1 HELACDLFNR
11 PQVSPADR
19 SLQDLT
25 LPRIRFEMSS
35 FRSAFCLCLLLFMPV
50 ANADEL
56 SFFGLAD
63 VQPMSD
69 TAGEAVRGAGGV
81 TARTTGSAG
90 LTATILDPDTG
101 SIWNFNVTQFSDTR
115 DIKNHLYEARTE
127 HTRSNAFSD
136 LMIGIGSFDFLRRGV
151 DG

>member
-1 HELACDLFNR
+1 MKKFR
-11 PQVSPADR
+11 P
-19 SLQDLT
+19 
-25 LPRIRFEMSS
+25 
-35 FRSAFCLCLLLFMPV
+35 AFCLCLLLSMPV

-69 TAGEAVRGAGGV
+69 TAGESVRGAGGV

-90 LTATILDPDTG
+90 LTATVLDPDTG

-115 DIKNHLYEARTE
+115 DIKNHLYEARSE
-127 HTRSNAFSD
+127 HSRSNAFSD
-136 LMIGIGSFDFLRRGV
+136 LMIGIGDLDIALGDFRFQMIGSAARATARANAGDLA
-151 DG
+151 DYLFQ